1 MHSSSSSHGVLLILL
16 AAMLWGTTG
25 TAQSFAPL
33 GMSAYWVGALRLLM
47 AGLFFV
53 ALAFWLARRSRPSAH
68 RPLDMPRLLLCALC
82 MAVYNMAFFAGL
94 QRTGIGLGTAVA
106 LGSSPIWAGLLQAL
120 WQRKWP
126 RGLWWLGTLI
136 GVLGGFVMALGT
148 AASMAVSPSGL
159 ALCLLS
165 GLAYGAYAV
174 MSQPLVMQS
183 GVTRVNAWVFG
194 VAALMALPCA
204 AALGEWPQTD
214 ARAWAVVTYLGLVA
228 TGVAYLLFSSGLRTV
243 SAATSVALTKFEPIT
258 AFVLSIV
265 VVGETPSWLSAA
277 GLALVLLGLWLV
289 VHSEMRQRRQAAAVE
304 LP

>member
-1 MHSSSSSHGVLLILL
+1 MLLILL

-25 TAQSFAPL
+25 TAQSFAPV

-47 AGLFFV
+47 AGLFFI
-53 ALAFWLARRSRPSAH
+53 ALAIWVEQRTRPSSQG
-68 RPLDMPRLLLCALC
+68 RLDMPRLLLCALC
-82 MAVYNMAFFAGL
+82 MAVYNLAFFAGL

-106 LGSSPIWAGLLQAL
+106 LGSSPIWAGLLQAA
-120 WQRKWP
+120 WQRQWP
-126 RGLWWLGTLI
+126 QWVWWLGTFI
-136 GVLGGFVMALGT
+136 GVMGGFGMALAT
-148 AASMAVSPSGL
+148 AQSMVLSASGI

-174 MSQPLVMQS
+174 MSQLLVRQS
-183 GVTRVNAWVFG
+183 GLTRVNAWVFG
-194 VAALMALPCA
+194 AAALMALPCA
-204 AALGEWPQTD
+204 AVLGDLPQVDT
-214 ARAWAVVTYLGLVA
+214 RAWAVVTYLGIVA

-265 VVGETPSWLSAA
+265 VVGEAPSWLSAA

-289 VHSEMRQRRQAAAVE
+289 VHSEMRQHRQSTQVQ